1 MFCSEE
7 HCCNSFPCFL
17 FNGIIIILFSFITW
31 PSWHFCE
38 VTTLL
43 KEQNHPFSRRMKFQ
57 RPSVLCRN
65 LTGHVLQIVATRP
78 GWQAGDA
85 QEGRSPPPA
94 PGAPTRTMA
103 VRAQWSKPTTE
114 FSSIQLT
121 LQESA
126 RWVPGAVGAGQARFW
141 RELRPQHILRGIQFS
156 SRSKHSVIPIKCLR

>member
-17 FNGIIIILFSFITW
+17 FNGITIILFSFITW

-57 RPSVLCRN
+57 RPSVLRRN
-65 LTGHVLQIVATRP
+65 LTGHVLQIVATWP

-85 QEGRSPPPA
+85 QEGRSPSPRPQQGQWLSELSEVSPPLNSV
-94 PGAPTRTMA
+94 P
-103 VRAQWSKPTTE
+103 
-114 FSSIQLT
+114 FSSH
-121 LQESA
+121 S
-126 RWVPGAVGAGQARFW
+126 RRVPGGCQGPWEQDRHDSDV
-141 RELRPQHILRGIQFS
+141 S
-156 SRSKHSVIPIKCLR
+156 SDPSTS